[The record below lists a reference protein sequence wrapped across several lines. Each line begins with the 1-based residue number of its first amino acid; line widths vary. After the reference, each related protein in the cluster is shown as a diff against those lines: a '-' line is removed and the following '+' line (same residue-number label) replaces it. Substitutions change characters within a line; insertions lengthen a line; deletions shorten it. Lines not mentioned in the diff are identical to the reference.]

1 MHLKNKHCSTQKQG
15 VDLNK
20 CMFCFEYY
28 KIQKALKYPMKRL
41 YSVEPVIK
49 RLFSKNQY
57 K

>member
-28 KIQKALKYPMKRL
+28 EIQKALKYPMKRL

-49 RLFSKNQY
+49 RLFSKFQY